1 MTQDASA
8 QAQGMARRAV
18 GDRKLHAAARAGFVV
33 SGLMHLLIGWIALQ
47 VAFGGNGKPADQ
59 SGALGELAS
68 NSGGRVLLWIGVV
81 GFLGLAAWNLV
92 DALLDRPG
100 QSNQE
105 KLNKAKSLAKGLVY
119 AALAV
124 TTFQY
129 ARVGGGASSSK
140 QSQDF
145 TASLL
150 RAPGGRVL
158 VVVLGLVVIAVGGYH
173 VVKGAKK
180 RFRADLAQTPP
191 HVVERLAMAGYIAKG
206 VALAVVGLLF
216 DVAGLY
222 KDAAKASGLDGA
234 LKALRDQPFGT
245 LLLSVVALGIIAYGL
260 YSFARAKY
268 ARL

>member
-8 QAQGMARRAV
+8 QAQDMARRAA

-47 VAFGGNGKPADQ
+47 IAFGGNGKQADQ
-59 SGALGELAS
+59 SGALSELAS
-68 NSGGRVLLWIGVV
+68 SSGGRALLWFGVA
-81 GFLGLAAWNLV
+81 GFLGLAVWQLV

-100 QSNQE
+100 QSNEE
-105 KLNKAKSLAKGLVY
+105 KLSKAKSLAKGLVY

-129 ARVGGGASSSK
+129 ARGGGGTSSSR

-150 RAPGGRVL
+150 QAPGGRVL

-173 VVKGAKK
+173 VTKGATK
-180 RFRADLAQTPP
+180 RFRTDLSGNPGT
-191 HVVERLAMAGYIAKG
+191 VVERLAMAGYIAKG
-206 VALAVVGLLF
+206 VALGVVGLLF
-216 DVAGLY
+216 VVAGLQ

-234 LKALRDQPFGT
+234 LKTLRGQPFGT
-245 LLLSVVALGIIAYGL
+245 PLLCVVALGIIAYGL

>member
-8 QAQGMARRAV
+8 QAQGMARRAA
-18 GDRKLHAAARAGFVV
+18 GDSKLHAAARVGFVV

-47 VAFGGNGKPADQ
+47 VAFGGNGKQADQ

-68 NSGGRVLLWIGVV
+68 NSGGRALLWVGVA
-81 GFLGLAAWNLV
+81 GFLGLTAWHLV
-92 DALLDRPG
+92 DAFLDRPG
-100 QSNQE
+100 QSNEE

-129 ARVGGGASSSK
+129 ASGGGGSSSSR

-158 VVVLGLVVIAVGGYH
+158 VIVLGVIVLAVGGYH

-180 RFRADLAQTPP
+180 RFRADLAETPP
-191 HVVERLAMAGYIAKG
+191 RMVERLAMAGYIAKG

-216 DVAGLY
+216 VVAGLH

-245 LLLSVVALGIIAYGL
+245 PLLGVVALGLMAYGL